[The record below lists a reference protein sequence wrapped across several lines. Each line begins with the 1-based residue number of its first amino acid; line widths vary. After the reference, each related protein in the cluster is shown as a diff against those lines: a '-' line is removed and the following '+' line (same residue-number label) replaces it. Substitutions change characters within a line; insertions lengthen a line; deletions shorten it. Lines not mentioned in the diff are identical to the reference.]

1 MHVFLTKPQL
11 LLLKANTLQATKR
24 CRKFLPVV
32 DAIVTRN
39 ELEAMF
45 SRLVRNSTR
54 MTGALASGLYLS
66 NEPSTPSLCAGS
78 SKLSTSERLSNLDVQ
93 LSAFEKKLESSKPAQ
108 KKPVGPIIVDPL
120 EEPLK
125 DVVWEVPGSKSI
137 TNRALILAA
146 LRPGTTTLTGEWI
159 SVMRWRL
166 EPIIPTQR
174 NQTPTC
180 AL

>member
-1 MHVFLTKPQL
+1 
-11 LLLKANTLQATKR
+11 
-24 CRKFLPVV
+24 
-32 DAIVTRN
+32 
-39 ELEAMF
+39 MF

-54 MTGALASGLYLS
+54 MTGALATGLYLS
-66 NEPSTPSLCAGS
+66 NELSTPSLCAGS
-78 SKLSTSERLSNLDVQ
+78 SNLSTSERLSNLDVQ

-159 SVMRWRL
+159 SAMRWLL

-174 NQTPTC
+174 KQNAHLRFVGVLHSDDTRHMRN
-180 AL
+180 ALTAMGIEIEETVCDN